1 MTVSTL
7 TVADIPLV
15 SDQPA
20 QRLRRIAAA
29 VRVSFTWWGVRRALT
44 TQQKEEIG
52 AACDA
57 DPKLLS
63 AGKRLLDTRH
73 EAFRALTA
81 LKGRIVSYWRGISLP
96 YVEPGIRL
104 IRQADID
111 AFVHV
116 LEACREELQQAE
128 AHLAVAYEEIKQ
140 DARQRLGRLFNAGD
154 YPSEIR
160 GLFDVAWEFPNVEPP
175 NYLLR
180 INPEVYEEERARVA
194 GRFEEA
200 VRLAEQAFA
209 TELADLVD
217 HLTERLTPGDNG
229 KCKVFRNSALGNFQ
243 DFLERFRQLNVG
255 SNAQLDAL
263 VEKAQGLLQG
273 VTPDQVRSLPDVRQQ
288 LQTGMAAMSQQLDQL
303 LVDAPRRRILR
314 SPSTNNHGGSHATGD

>member
-1 MTVSTL
+1 MSTL
-7 TVADIPLV
+7 TMPATIPLTA
-15 SDQPA
+15 DHPA

-73 EAFRALTA
+73 EAFRQLTA

-116 LEACREELQQAE
+116 LEGCREELQQAE
-128 AHLAVAYEEIKQ
+128 ANLAVAYEEIKQ
-140 DARQRLGRLFNAGD
+140 DARQRLGRLFNRGD

-175 NYLLR
+175 AYLLR
-180 INPEVYEEERARVA
+180 ISPEVYEEERSRLAS
-194 GRFEEA
+194 RFEEA

-209 TELADLVD
+209 TELADLVE
-217 HLTERLTPGDNG
+217 HLTERLTTGEDG
-229 KCKVFRNSALGNFQ
+229 KRKVFRNSALGNFQ
-243 DFLERFRQLNVG
+243 EFIQRFQQLNIG

-263 VEKAQGLLQG
+263 VEKAQELLQG
-273 VTPDQVRSLPDVRQQ
+273 VTPDQVRSLPEVRQQ
-288 LQTGMAAMSQQLDQL
+288 LQSGMAAMSQQLDQL
-303 LVDAPRRRILR
+303 LVDAPRRRIIR
-314 SPSTNNHGGSHATGD
+314 SQAPSNNGGADATRN